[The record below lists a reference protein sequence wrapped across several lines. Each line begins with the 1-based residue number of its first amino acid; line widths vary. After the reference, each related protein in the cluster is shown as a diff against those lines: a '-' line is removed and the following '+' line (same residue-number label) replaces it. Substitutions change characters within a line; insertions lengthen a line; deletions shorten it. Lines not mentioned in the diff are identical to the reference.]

1 MPEHKI
7 GKGLRTDFVTIAEK
21 RKQKPESLAEEV
33 LRDFVR
39 QFTDEEL
46 LEQSTAA
53 ARRAPFRIEES
64 EEAVRQYRRGR
75 KTR

>member
-1 MPEHKI
+1 MPELKI
-7 GKGLRTDFVTIAEK
+7 GKELWNDFVAIAEK
-21 RKQKPESLAEEV
+21 RKQRPESLAQEV

-46 LEQSTAA
+46 LEHSSAA

-64 EEAVRQYRRGR
+64 EEVVRQYRRSR
-75 KTR
+75 KTS